1 MELKICHLYPDV
13 LFGERGNVICLKQR
27 LLWRGIDC
35 TVTRLPVG
43 TQADLDEFDLFF
55 LGGGEDFEQNAL
67 LQDLAVGRGEAIRV
81 EVEAGKVFLAVGGG
95 MQLMGKYR
103 EKDGE
108 KTDFIGAADFYTTL
122 DTERLTGNLLF
133 SCAVGADSFDLVGF
147 ENHGGRSYPGA
158 DVEVLGKVVAGHGSN
173 GQDGCEG
180 FRYKNLFC
188 TYCGGPILAKNPAFA
203 DFLLL
208 TALKNRYPD
217 AALSPLDDSFEQA
230 AHDAMRRRLTE
241 NR

>member
-13 LFGERGNVICLKQR
+13 LFGERGNVMCLKQR
-27 LLWRGIDC
+27 LLWRGIGC
-35 TVTRLPVG
+35 TVTELPVG
-43 TQADLDEFDLFF
+43 THADLGEFDLFF
-55 LGGGEDFEQNAL
+55 MGGGEDFEQNSL
-67 LQDLAVGRGEAIRV
+67 LGDLAGGKADAIRAAV
-81 EVEAGKVFLAVGGG
+81 ESGKVFLAVGGG

-103 EKDGE
+103 ERNGE
-108 KTDFIGAADFYTTL
+108 KTDFIGAADFYTAL

-133 SCAVGADSFDLVGF
+133 SCEIGGENFDLVGF
-147 ENHGGRSYPGA
+147 ENHGGRSFPDAG
-158 DVEVLGKVVAGHGSN
+158 VEAFGKVVAGHGSN

-203 DFLLL
+203 DYLLL
-208 TALKNRYPD
+208 TALKSRDPD
-217 AALSPLDDSFEQA
+217 AALSPLDDSFENE
-230 AHDAMRRRLTE
+230 AHNAMCRRLTE